1 MNPKQFLVIGGIILL
16 LVGILGF
23 VGILG
28 PTASD
33 SIFGAT
39 WYFDNAENWAHAVLG
54 IVALLAA
61 FVLPMNMHKP
71 LVIAVGILA
80 LLFGVYSL
88 FGSRMIF
95 GANLENPMDTILH
108 LAIGILALWAS
119 MQKSMMSASGSSM

>member
-54 IVALLAA
+54 IVALLLFAQ
-61 FVLPMNMHKP
+61 FDLGHEGQGKDILGECQP
-71 LVIAVGILA
+71 LDLA
-80 LLFGVYSL
+80 LS
-88 FGSRMIF
+88 
-95 GANLENPMDTILH
+95 
-108 LAIGILALWAS
+108 
-119 MQKSMMSASGSSM
+119 SASRNSRRL